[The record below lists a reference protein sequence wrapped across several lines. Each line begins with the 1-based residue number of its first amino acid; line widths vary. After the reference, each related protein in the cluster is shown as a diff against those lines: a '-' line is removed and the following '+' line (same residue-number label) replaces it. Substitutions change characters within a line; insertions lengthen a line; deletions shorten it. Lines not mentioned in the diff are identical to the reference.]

1 MVEQNKSVIGARGAA
16 AVKAIQAAEAL
27 AVKAHAD
34 WAKSIAAA
42 VAVTDKEF
50 AVVAKKAAGLKAR
63 SAKALARV
71 KNAKGPVAKVKARDA
86 RKQVQTQLAAVTADL
101 NTLRVSQ
108 AAAQADAKLFKL
120 IDKALTGAMK
130 AADKA
135 AAKAAKSK
143 KRRRAKKP
151 VS

>member
-1 MVEQNKSVIGARGAA
+1 MVGKNKSVVGARGAA

-27 AVKAHAD
+27 AVKAHAE

-42 VAVTDKEF
+42 VAVTDKEY
-50 AVVAKKAAGLKAR
+50 AAVAKKTAALKAR
-63 SAKALARV
+63 AAKALARV
-71 KNAKGPVAKVKARDA
+71 KNARGPAAKLKARDA
-86 RKQVQTQLAAVTADL
+86 RKQVQGELAAAAADL
-101 NTLRVSQ
+101 TTLRSSQ

-130 AADKA
+130 AAEKL
-135 AAKAAKSK
+135 AAKAAKPK

-151 VS
+151 L